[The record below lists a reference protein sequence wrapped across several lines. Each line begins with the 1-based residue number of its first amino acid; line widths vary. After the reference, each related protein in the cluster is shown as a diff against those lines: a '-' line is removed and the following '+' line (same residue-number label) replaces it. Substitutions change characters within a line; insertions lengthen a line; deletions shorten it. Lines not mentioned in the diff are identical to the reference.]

1 MKKTMQAIQT
11 LTVSPSGHRV
21 AFLKGQPESLSL
33 NLLDVMNPQ
42 RPPVELWANL
52 RCSQPYMAI
61 VWSPDARSIYMARDD
76 GNWFH
81 DIWRVDVAT
90 G

>member
-52 RCSQPYMAI
+52 R
-61 VWSPDARSIYMARDD
+61 
-76 GNWFH
+76 
-81 DIWRVDVAT
+81 
-90 G
+90 